1 MTCAIIPFAKP
12 APLATS
18 NRHRKNRAAGVPVA
32 IANQASPLEASE
44 GLIAPAARFLRW
56 RLEVASGAGF
66 ANGMIAQV
74 MDQKLLR
81 QYAGAGSNNQIANFT
96 TFTEPR

>member
-32 IANQASPLEASE
+32 IANQASPLDAFE
-44 GLIAPAARFLRW
+44 GLIAPAGRRPPTPALRRLGPDDPADARALVAEELV
-56 RLEVASGAGF
+56 RLAPA
-66 ANGMIAQV
+66 
-74 MDQKLLR
+74 
-81 QYAGAGSNNQIANFT
+81 
-96 TFTEPR
+96 

>member
-1 MTCAIIPFAKP
+1 VTG
-12 APLATS
+12 T
-18 NRHRKNRAAGVPVA
+18 
-32 IANQASPLEASE
+32 
-44 GLIAPAARFLRW
+44 PAAQFFRR
-56 RLEVASGAGF
+56 RLEVAGSAAL